1 MGRISRLHT
10 LARNLWSPSN
20 HDYNVAE
27 ITGSCAWTSKLLSGF
42 CLKRS
47 YVWRDIWIC
56 ACGTWVPYKA
66 SATPKSLPILSSF
79 PDIVTSMLALHVLLS
94 FAAFALA
101 ETISNSN
108 SVIDRLK
115 ASGAPVTPQDWS
127 PTCINSYVHPSWA
140 GTFDYDACAYAFGEH
155 PFRNVLRHIA
165 LRLSC

>member
-1 MGRISRLHT
+1 
-10 LARNLWSPSN
+10 
-20 HDYNVAE
+20 
-27 ITGSCAWTSKLLSGF
+27 
-42 CLKRS
+42 
-47 YVWRDIWIC
+47 
-56 ACGTWVPYKA
+56 
-66 SATPKSLPILSSF
+66 
-79 PDIVTSMLALHVLLS
+79 MLALHVLLS